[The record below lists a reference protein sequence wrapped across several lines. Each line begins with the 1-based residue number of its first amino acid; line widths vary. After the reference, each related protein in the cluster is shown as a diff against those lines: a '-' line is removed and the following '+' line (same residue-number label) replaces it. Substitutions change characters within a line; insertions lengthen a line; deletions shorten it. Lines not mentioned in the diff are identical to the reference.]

1 MPPRGLIFTSRLS
14 DRAFDTFPRV
24 YEIDGTTDSSYSDP
38 KVSIFFHIARK
49 IFTTSA
55 ASTTQG
61 VFDIEHRSLEHR
73 RHLALGERQAFRI
86 LAKGA
91 LEDALDPLLAVSVS
105 QEVPYLLLVSV
116 AQKHLRLQ
124 LDIPRAR
131 NRHMLFSSRDQKWGP
146 PSVEKCGLVE
156 ECFCDIHSAY
166 RGCCQSSRSSG
177 LCRALQELG
186 LHVRVQVL
194 VSS

>member
-1 MPPRGLIFTSRLS
+1 MVFAPRLEYVVPPRGLIFTSRLS

-55 ASTTQG
+55 STTQG

-86 LAKGA
+86 LAKEA
-91 LEDALDPLLAVSVS
+91 LEDAFHPLLAVSVS
-105 QEVPYLLLVSV
+105 QEVPYILLVSV

-124 LDIPRAR
+124 SDIPRAR
-131 NRHMLFSSRDQKWGP
+131 NRHTLFPTAIR
-146 PSVEKCGLVE
+146 CGVHPQLE
-156 ECFCDIHSAY
+156 LSLIHI
-166 RGCCQSSRSSG
+166 
-177 LCRALQELG
+177 
-186 LHVRVQVL
+186 
-194 VSS
+194 